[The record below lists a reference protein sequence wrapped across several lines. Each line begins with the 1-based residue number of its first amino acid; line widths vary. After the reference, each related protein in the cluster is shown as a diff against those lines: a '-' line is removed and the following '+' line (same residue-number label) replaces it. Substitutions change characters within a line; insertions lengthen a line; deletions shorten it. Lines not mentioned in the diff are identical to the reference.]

1 MIDAFSLPPTL
12 ALAIFVAACIA
23 GANFRRVWAAEGPTW
38 QLWVFGLVAGVGLM
52 TVALFSKF

>member
-1 MIDAFSLPPTL
+1 MDFSLPPYL
-12 ALAIFVAACIA
+12 ALIIFVAACIA
-23 GANFRRVWAAEGPTW
+23 GANFRRVWAAEGPPW